1 MRNPP
6 GARAP
11 DGRASSHGLSNSGT
25 KLRDERHVICADD
38 QDFTKSLSQGSQLG
52 RSEPIR
58 VRSRNHTHASPF
70 FLEVIEITR
79 GRSLSKFQSEVVMK
93 KYFRRRTPLVFLLA
107 ICLSLPATAFG
118 GGKSGKKNFKEGA
131 KYESAEQWDLAAEQ
145 YALAVANE
153 PDNAEYRLR
162 LLRAMQMASLMF
174 AARGDLLEAK
184 GDYAGA
190 YNAYARAFI
199 YDRANE
205 TTRIKMSRMI
215 EQQKSRDE
223 MSATA
228 RYNPRNGNLTPVSHE
243 IQTPYRAARGELLQ
257 RVEFSEGA
265 SLKLVIKNLARQ
277 LSLNVIFDESFK
289 DVNKFSLSLDNVTP
303 ARALD
308 MLLTQ
313 SKHAFEQLD
322 RRTIMI
328 YADNQLNRARF
339 EKLLVKTFYLGN
351 MDLTEARDI
360 VQANL
365 GQRQVRFSKQL
376 NALVIRATA
385 AELSMAQAII
395 DSLDKNRSEVV
406 LDVNIYEV
414 SNSASLELGNQL
426 ATSGLTTGKTNSES
440 DGNPTPT
447 GTASSLADLGGLG
460 RNGVSAIAGSVLGFG
475 GSAGALI
482 GMPTSSLSLLQ
493 SKGKSKLLANT
504 QIHALDGE
512 NNQVVV
518 GRNVPIRVGTIYPT
532 YPTSAGAAS
541 AAGTVDNIQY
551 RDVGLVIDVT
561 PTITNEGY
569 VQVKMKLESSNVESG
584 GGDSSLTPSF
594 TKRQLTTISRMQDGV
609 TAVVASVKQ
618 DNKGDSRVTIPGIG
632 SIPILGRLFTT
643 PRQTNDQS
651 DIVITITPHI
661 IRPSEIKPEDHLA
674 RFGGTLQSG
683 PTQSIEE
690 VIYRAEVEEDQE
702 RRLISQQPTT
712 MLTTPAAEA
721 SVEIRNAGDDKASP
735 PAKVIPVNR
744 PAEIK

>member
-1 MRNPP
+1 
-6 GARAP
+6 
-11 DGRASSHGLSNSGT
+11 
-25 KLRDERHVICADD
+25 
-38 QDFTKSLSQGSQLG
+38 
-52 RSEPIR
+52 
-58 VRSRNHTHASPF
+58 
-70 FLEVIEITR
+70 
-79 GRSLSKFQSEVVMK
+79 MK
-93 KYFRRRTPLVFLLA
+93 KYSRRRTLLVFLLA
-107 ICLSLPATAFG
+107 ICLSLPVTVFG
-118 GGKSGKKNFKEGA
+118 GGRSGKKNFKEGV
-131 KYESAEQWDLAAEQ
+131 KCESAEQWDSAAEQ
-145 YALAVANE
+145 YALAVADE

-162 LLRAMQMASLMF
+162 LMRAMQMASLMF

-190 YNAYARAFI
+190 YNAYARAST

-215 EQQKSRDE
+215 EQQKTRDG
-223 MSATA
+223 MSAPA
-228 RYNPRNGNLTPVSHE
+228 RYNPRNGNLAPASNE
-243 IQTPYRAARGELLQ
+243 IQTPYRVAGGDLLQ

-289 DVNKFSLSLDNVTP
+289 DVSKFSLSLENVTP
-303 ARALD
+303 AKALD

-313 SKHAFEQLD
+313 SKHTFEQLD

-328 YADNQLNRARF
+328 YADNQINRARF
-339 EKLLVKTFYLGN
+339 ERLLVKTFYLGN
-351 MDLTEARDI
+351 MDLNEARDI

-365 GQRQVRFSKQL
+365 GQRQIRSSKQL
-376 NALVIRATA
+376 SALVIRATA

-447 GTASSLADLGGLG
+447 GTASSLPDLGGLG
-460 RNGVSAIAGSVLGFG
+460 RNGVSAIAGSVLSLG
-475 GSAGALI
+475 GAAGALI

-518 GRNVPIRVGTIYPT
+518 GRNVPIRVGTVYPT
-532 YPTSAGAAS
+532 YPTAATGSSANPS
-541 AAGTVDNIQY
+541 GTIDNIQY

-561 PTITNEGY
+561 PAITNEGY

-584 GGDSSLTPSF
+584 GSDSTLTPSF
-594 TKRQLTTISRMQDGV
+594 TKRQLTTISRVQDGV
-609 TAVVASVKQ
+609 MAVVASVKQ
-618 DNKGDSRVTIPGIG
+618 DNKGDSRVTIPGVG
-632 SIPILGRLFTT
+632 MIPILGRLFTT
-643 PRQTNDQS
+643 PRQTNNQS
-651 DIVITITPHI
+651 DIIITVTPHI
-661 IRPSEIKPEDHLA
+661 IRPAEIKPEDHYA
-674 RFGGTLQSG
+674 RFAGTQQSG
-683 PTQSIEE
+683 VTQSIED
-690 VIYRAEVEEDQE
+690 VIYHAEVEEDQE
-702 RRLISQQPTT
+702 RRLISQQPSKPLTPTT
-712 MLTTPAAEA
+712 AEA
-721 SVEIRNAGDDKASP
+721 PVEIRNAADDKASP
-735 PAKVIPVNR
+735 PAKVIPER
-744 PAEIK
+744 SPTEIKPITKDH

>member
-1 MRNPP
+1 
-6 GARAP
+6 
-11 DGRASSHGLSNSGT
+11 
-25 KLRDERHVICADD
+25 
-38 QDFTKSLSQGSQLG
+38 
-52 RSEPIR
+52 
-58 VRSRNHTHASPF
+58 
-70 FLEVIEITR
+70 
-79 GRSLSKFQSEVVMK
+79 MK
-93 KYFRRRTPLVFLLA
+93 KYSRRRTLLVFLLA
-107 ICLSLPATAFG
+107 ICLSLPATVFG
-118 GGKSGKKNFKEGA
+118 GGGSGKRNFKEGA

-145 YALAVANE
+145 YALAVADE

-162 LLRAMQMASLMF
+162 LTRAMQMASLMF

-190 YNAYARAFI
+190 YNAYARAST

-215 EQQKSRDE
+215 EQQKTRDG
-223 MSATA
+223 MSAPA
-228 RYNPRNGNLTPVSHE
+228 RYNPRNGNLAPASNE
-243 IQTPYRAARGELLQ
+243 IQTPYRVARGDLLQ

-289 DVNKFSLSLDNVTP
+289 DVSKFSLSLENVTP
-303 ARALD
+303 AKALD

-313 SKHAFEQLD
+313 SKHTFEQLD

-328 YADNQLNRARF
+328 YADNQINRARF
-339 EKLLVKTFYLGN
+339 ERLLVKTFYLGN
-351 MDLTEARDI
+351 MDLNEARDI

-365 GQRQVRFSKQL
+365 GQRQIRGSKQL

-385 AELSMAQAII
+385 AELSVAQAII

-426 ATSGLTTGKTNSES
+426 STTGLTANKTTFDSG
-440 DGNPTPT
+440 GNPVTTPM

-460 RNGVSAIAGSVLGFG
+460 RNGVSAIAGSVLGLG
-475 GSAGALI
+475 GGAGALI

-493 SKGKSKLLANT
+493 SKGKTKLLANT

-518 GRNVPIRVGTIYPT
+518 GRNVPIRVGTNYPT
-532 YPTSAGAAS
+532 YPTSAGAT
-541 AAGTVDNIQY
+541 AGATGTFDNILY

-584 GGDSSLTPSF
+584 GADAMLTPSF

-609 TAVVASVKQ
+609 TAVAASVKQ
-618 DNKGDSRVTIPGIG
+618 DNKGDSRVTIPGVG
-632 SIPILGRLFTT
+632 MIPILGRLFTT
-643 PRQTNDQS
+643 PRQTNNQS
-651 DIVITITPHI
+651 DIVITVTPHI
-661 IRPSEIKPEDHLA
+661 IRPAEIKPEDHYA
-674 RFGGTLQSG
+674 RFAGTQQSG
-683 PTQSIEE
+683 VTQSIED
-690 VIYRAEVEEDQE
+690 VVCRAEVEEDQE

-712 MLTTPAAEA
+712 P
-721 SVEIRNAGDDKASP
+721 
-735 PAKVIPVNR
+735 
-744 PAEIK
+744 

>member
-1 MRNPP
+1 
-6 GARAP
+6 
-11 DGRASSHGLSNSGT
+11 
-25 KLRDERHVICADD
+25 
-38 QDFTKSLSQGSQLG
+38 
-52 RSEPIR
+52 
-58 VRSRNHTHASPF
+58 
-70 FLEVIEITR
+70 
-79 GRSLSKFQSEVVMK
+79 MK
-93 KYFRRRTPLVFLLA
+93 KYSRRRTSLVFLLA
-107 ICLSLPATAFG
+107 ICLSFPATTFG

-145 YALAVANE
+145 YAVAVANE

-162 LLRAMQMASLMF
+162 LMRAMQMSSLMF

-190 YNAYARAFI
+190 YNAYARAFT

-215 EQQKSRDE
+215 EQQKSRDG
-223 MSATA
+223 MSAPA
-228 RYNPRNGNLTPVSHE
+228 RYNPRNGNLAPVSKE
-243 IQTPYRAARGELLQ
+243 IQTPYRAARGDLLQ

-289 DVNKFSLSLDNVTP
+289 DINKFSLSLDNVTP
-303 ARALD
+303 ARTLD
-308 MLLTQ
+308 MLLAQ
-313 SKHAFEQLD
+313 SKHTFEQLD

-328 YADNQLNRARF
+328 YADNQLNRTRL
-339 EKLLVKTFYLGN
+339 ERLLVKTFYLGN
-351 MDLTEARDI
+351 MDLNEARDI

-365 GQRQVRFSKQL
+365 GQRQIRSSKQL

-385 AELSMAQAII
+385 AELSVAQAII

-414 SNSASLELGNQL
+414 SNTASLELGNQL
-426 ATSGLTTGKTNSES
+426 ATQGLATGKTTS
-440 DGNPTPT
+440 DSNGNPTPT
-447 GTASSLADLGGLG
+447 GTASSLPDLGGLG
-460 RNGVSAIAGSVLGFG
+460 RSGVSAIAGSVLGFG

-518 GRNVPIRVGTIYPT
+518 GRYVPYRAGISYPT
-532 YPTSAGAAS
+532 FPIGAGATSAT
-541 AAGTVDNIQY
+541 GTVDNIQY

-569 VQVKMKLESSNVESG
+569 VQVKMRLESSNVEAG
-584 GGDSSLTPSF
+584 GSDATLTPSF
-594 TKRQLTTISRMQDGV
+594 SKRQLTTISRVQDGV

-618 DNKGDSRVTIPGIG
+618 DNKGDSRVTIPGVG
-632 SIPILGRLFTT
+632 MIPILGRLFTT
-643 PRQTNDQS
+643 PRQTSNQS
-651 DIVITITPHI
+651 DIVITVTPHI
-661 IRPSEIKPEDHLA
+661 IRPAEIKPEDHYA
-674 RFGGTLQSG
+674 RFAGTQQSG
-683 PTQSIEE
+683 LMQSIED

-702 RRLISQQPTT
+702 RRLISQQHSTP
-712 MLTTPAAEA
+712 LTAPAAEA
-721 SVEIRNAGDDKASP
+721 SVDIRNAVNDKASP
-735 PAKVIPVNR
+735 PAKVIPVNN
-744 PAEIK
+744 PAEIKPITKDHQ

>member
-1 MRNPP
+1 
-6 GARAP
+6 
-11 DGRASSHGLSNSGT
+11 
-25 KLRDERHVICADD
+25 
-38 QDFTKSLSQGSQLG
+38 
-52 RSEPIR
+52 
-58 VRSRNHTHASPF
+58 
-70 FLEVIEITR
+70 
-79 GRSLSKFQSEVVMK
+79 MK
-93 KYFRRRTPLVFLLA
+93 KYSRRRTSLVFFLA
-107 ICLSLPATAFG
+107 ICLSLPVTAFG

-145 YALAVANE
+145 YAVAVANE

-162 LLRAMQMASLMF
+162 LLRATQMASLMF

-190 YNAYARAFI
+190 YNAYARAST

-205 TTRIKMSRMI
+205 TTRRKTSSMI
-215 EQQKSRDE
+215 EQQKSRDG
-223 MSATA
+223 MSAPA
-228 RYNPRNGNLTPVSHE
+228 RYNPRNGNLAPVSNE
-243 IQTPYRAARGELLQ
+243 IQTPYRAARGDLLQ

-277 LSLNVIFDESFK
+277 LALNVIFDESFK
-289 DVNKFSLSLDNVTP
+289 DVNKFSLSLDNVTS
-303 ARALD
+303 AKALD

-322 RRTIMI
+322 RRTIMV

-339 EKLLVKTFYLGN
+339 ERLLVKTFYLGN
-351 MDLTEARDI
+351 MDLNEARDI

-365 GQRQVRFSKQL
+365 GQRQIRISKQL

-385 AELSMAQAII
+385 AELSVAQAII

-414 SNSASLELGNQL
+414 SNSASLDLGNQL
-426 ATSGLTTGKTNSES
+426 TTRGLATSKTTQDS
-440 DGNPTPT
+440 DGTTPT

-460 RNGVSAIAGSVLGFG
+460 RNGVSAIASSVLGFG

-493 SKGKSKLLANT
+493 SKSKSKLLANT

-532 YPTSAGAAS
+532 FPTPAGATSAT
-541 AAGTVDNIQY
+541 GTVDNIQY

-569 VQVKMKLESSNVESG
+569 VQVKMKLESSNVEPG
-584 GGDSSLTPSF
+584 GSDASLTPSF
-594 TKRQLTTISRMQDGV
+594 SKRQLTTISRVQDGV

-618 DNKGDSRVTIPGIG
+618 DNKGDSRVTIPGVG
-632 SIPILGRLFTT
+632 MIPILGRLFTT
-643 PRQTNDQS
+643 PRQTSNQS
-651 DIVITITPHI
+651 DIVITVTPHI
-661 IRPSEIKPEDHLA
+661 IRPAEIKPEDHYA
-674 RFGGTLQSG
+674 RFAGTQQSG
-683 PTQSIEE
+683 ITQSIDE

-702 RRLISQQPTT
+702 RRLISQQHSTPSTA
-712 MLTTPAAEA
+712 PAAEA
-721 SVEIRNAGDDKASP
+721 SVDIRNAADDKASP
-735 PAKVIPVNR
+735 PAKVIPVNN
-744 PAEIK
+744 PAEVKPITKDHQ

>member
-1 MRNPP
+1 
-6 GARAP
+6 
-11 DGRASSHGLSNSGT
+11 
-25 KLRDERHVICADD
+25 
-38 QDFTKSLSQGSQLG
+38 
-52 RSEPIR
+52 
-58 VRSRNHTHASPF
+58 
-70 FLEVIEITR
+70 
-79 GRSLSKFQSEVVMK
+79 MK
-93 KYFRRRTPLVFLLA
+93 KYSRRRTSLVFLLA
-107 ICLSLPATAFG
+107 ICLSLPATVFG

-153 PDNAEYRLR
+153 SDNAEYRLR

-215 EQQKSRDE
+215 EQQKSRDG
-223 MSATA
+223 MSASA
-228 RYNPRNGNLTPVSHE
+228 RYNPRNGNLAPVSNE
-243 IQTPYRAARGELLQ
+243 IQTPYRAARGDLLQ

-277 LSLNVIFDESFK
+277 LGLNVIFDESFK
-289 DVNKFSLSLDNVTP
+289 DINKFSLSLDNVTP
-303 ARALD
+303 AKALD

-313 SKHAFEQLD
+313 SKHNFEQLD

-328 YADNQLNRARF
+328 YADNQLNRARL
-339 EKLLVKTFYLGN
+339 ERLLVKTFYLGN
-351 MDLTEARDI
+351 MDLNEARDI

-365 GQRQVRFSKQL
+365 GQRQIRISKQL

-385 AELSMAQAII
+385 AELSVAQAII

-426 ATSGLTTGKTNSES
+426 ATRGLTTSKTTNNS
-440 DGNPTPT
+440 DGNPAATPT

-460 RNGVSAIAGSVLGFG
+460 RNGVSAIAGSVLGLG

-532 YPTSAGAAS
+532 FPTPAGATSAT
-541 AAGTVDNIQY
+541 GTVDNIQY

-561 PTITNEGY
+561 PTVTNEGY
-569 VQVKMKLESSNVESG
+569 VQVKMKLESSNVEP
-584 GGDSSLTPSF
+584 GGDDATLTPSF
-594 TKRQLTTISRMQDGV
+594 TKRQLTTISRVQAGV

-618 DNKGDSRVTIPGIG
+618 DNKGDSRVTIPGVG
-632 SIPILGRLFTT
+632 MIPILGRLFTT
-643 PRQTNDQS
+643 PRQTNNQS
-651 DIVITITPHI
+651 DIVITVTPHI
-661 IRPSEIKPEDHLA
+661 IRPAEIKPEDHYA
-674 RFGGTLQSG
+674 RFAGTQQSG
-683 PTQSIEE
+683 FTQSIED

-702 RRLISQQPTT
+702 RRLISRQPSTP
-712 MLTTPAAEA
+712 LAAPAAEA
-721 SVEIRNAGDDKASP
+721 SVDIRNAADDKASP
-735 PAKVIPVNR
+735 PAKAIPVNH
-744 PAEIK
+744 PAEVKPITKDHQ